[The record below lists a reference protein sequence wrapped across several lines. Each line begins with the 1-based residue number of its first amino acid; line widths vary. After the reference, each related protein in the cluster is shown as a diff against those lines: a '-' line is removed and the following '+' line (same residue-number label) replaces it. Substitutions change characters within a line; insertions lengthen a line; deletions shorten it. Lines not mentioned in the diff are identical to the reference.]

1 MQHDHEYLHEHNIPH
16 VHHPDD
22 VHDEAKAHL
31 HSHEHAHDHAHGAHP
46 HVHENTKAVL
56 NRLSRAIGHLES
68 VKKMVENGRDCSEV
82 LIQIAAVRSAIN
94 NIGKVILQDH
104 IQHCLVDAVEN
115 DDEQALDDLCQAID
129 TFIKYLKAAL
139 SAPPF
144 DLHAKSPAGFR
155 LPDSLVCFLRAFRAP
170 RRYRRS
176 YTASRSR
183 GRRRPGPRAP
193 RQAARPPRQTGTP

>member
-56 NRLSRAIGHLES
+56 NRLFRAIGHLES

-129 TFIKYLKAAL
+129 KFIK
-139 SAPPF
+139 
-144 DLHAKSPAGFR
+144 
-155 LPDSLVCFLRAFRAP
+155 
-170 RRYRRS
+170 
-176 YTASRSR
+176 
-183 GRRRPGPRAP
+183 
-193 RQAARPPRQTGTP
+193 